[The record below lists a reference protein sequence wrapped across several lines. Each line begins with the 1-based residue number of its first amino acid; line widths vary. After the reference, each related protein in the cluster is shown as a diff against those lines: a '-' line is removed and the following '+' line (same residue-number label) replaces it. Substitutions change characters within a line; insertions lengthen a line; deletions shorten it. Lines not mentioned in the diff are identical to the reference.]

1 MNNSDVIR
9 DLGKTV
15 SMLEERL
22 NNAREEISRV
32 DGERTRTSEL
42 VTALDKK
49 LILIDERIIE
59 IRKLIDERDRRRWT
73 VIQALIT
80 TLLGLIAGLLLWY
93 LKK

>member
-49 LILIDERIIE
+49 LILIDER
-59 IRKLIDERDRRRWT
+59 DRRRWT